1 MAHFGRAP
9 LRRSGRRS
17 ARASRV
23 LEHLV
28 DCVLQF
34 EGDRYHAYRILRA
47 TTNRFGSTNEIGV
60 FETTG

>member
-1 MAHFGRAP
+1 
-9 LRRSGRRS
+9 
-17 ARASRV
+17 
-23 LEHLV
+23 
-28 DCVLQF
+28 VLQF